1 MLNVGARVMTDMLTA
16 GFYASFG
23 TSLAVLIA
31 SALLL
36 QKTSLLSRD
45 ECFRGCVK
53 LFLGTTSLAAI
64 CWILKQMLT
73 GS

>member
-1 MLNVGARVMTDMLTA
+1 MLNVGARVMTDILTA

-45 ECFRGCVK
+45 ECFKGCVK
-53 LFLGTTSLAAI
+53 LFWELLV
-64 CWILKQMLT
+64 
-73 GS
+73 